1 MTQGGIAYRIRSAR
15 RHFAAVLPLLLIS
28 TMLTPLAAAQTAGT
42 GAPELTRPTKFKS
55 LPVSMETLLDS
66 GWQIVSLGAGIGGYV
81 YLLKRDQKWITCAT
95 QPEQVDPTVFL
106 SQCAAMN

>member
-1 MTQGGIAYRIRSAR
+1 MRL
-15 RHFAAVLPLLLIS
+15 AVVAFLLLSVTFAS
-28 TMLTPLAAAQTAGT
+28 TAVAQTAGS
-42 GAPELTRPTKFKS
+42 GAPELTRPTKFQS

-95 QPEQVDPTVFL
+95 QPEQTDQSVFI